1 MKKRSYLLAALLSV
15 APFFTASAAEVI
27 FAGNRDG
34 QFDLFRAD
42 LKTAQIQ
49 QLTSTTADE
58 TMPAVSPDGRNLV
71 FVSNRAGA
79 DSIFMMP
86 IAGNASEVVDISGGM
101 GAYANPAFSPAGT
114 RIAVRYA
121 PDPQDPFAA
130 TRIVLLD
137 PQTRKQ
143 EVIIDSSKLKTSEN
157 SDAVVVVDR
166 PVWVSDNL
174 IAYLIAEYSDPE
186 MGRLTKSTIYLFDL
200 KKQEQTRV
208 AGGESYFNA
217 DGSAMGFKATMP
229 AVATTESGRTLVFT
243 AIRGGTDREPMKVS
257 LSGGEKGIVELGD
270 HDFFGPLLQADDCWI
285 YGFMDEESNTGLAWR
300 STDLKTPRNILSFN
314 GRIITPTA
322 MP

>member
-121 PDPQDPFAA
+121 PDPQDPFSA

-270 HDFFGPLLQADDCWI
+270 HDFFGPLLQAGDCWV

>member
-1 MKKRSYLLAALLSV
+1 MKKRSYLLAALLSI
-15 APFFTASAAEVI
+15 APFVTASAAEVI

-42 LKTAQIQ
+42 LKSAQTQ
-49 QLTSTTADE
+49 QLTSTPADE
-58 TMPAVSPDGRNLV
+58 TMPAVSPDGQRLV
-71 FVSNRAGA
+71 FISNRAGA

-86 IAGNASEVVDISGGM
+86 IAGNASEVADISNGM
-101 GAYANPAFSPAGT
+101 GAYANPAFSPDGT
-114 RIAVRYA
+114 RIAARYA
-121 PDPQDPFAA
+121 PDPQEPFAA

-143 EVIIDSSKLKTSEN
+143 EAIIDSTKLKTSEN

-166 PVWVSDNL
+166 PVWVSENL

-217 DGSAMGFKATMP
+217 DGSPMGFKATMP
-229 AVATTESGRTLVFT
+229 VVVTTESGRTLVFT
-243 AIRGGTDREPMKVS
+243 AIRGGTDREPMKIA
-257 LSGGEKGIVELGD
+257 LSGGEKGVVELGD
-270 HDFFGPLLQADDCWI
+270 PDFFGPLLLVGDVWV

-300 STDLKTPRNILSFN
+300 PADMKSPKTVLSFN
-314 GRIITPTA
+314 GRIITPA
-322 MP
+322 ALP

>member
-1 MKKRSYLLAALLSV
+1 MKKRSYLLAALLSI
-15 APFFTASAAEVI
+15 APFIAAGAAEVI

-42 LKTAQIQ
+42 LKTAQTQ
-49 QLTSTTADE
+49 QLTDTSADE
-58 TMPAVSPDGRNLV
+58 TMPAVSPDGQKLV
-71 FVSNRAGA
+71 FISNRAGA

-86 IAGNASEVVDISGGM
+86 IAGSASEVIDISSGM
-101 GAYANPAFSPAGT
+101 GAYANPAFSPDGT

-121 PDPQDPFAA
+121 PDPQEPSAA

-143 EVIIDSSKLKTSEN
+143 ETIIDSNKLKTSEN

-186 MGRLTKSTIYLFDL
+186 MGRLTKSTIYFFDL

-217 DGSAMGFKATMP
+217 DGSPMGFKATMP
-229 AVATTESGRTLVFT
+229 VIVTIESGRTLVFT
-243 AIRGGTDREPMKVS
+243 AIRGGTNREPMKIA
-257 LSGGEKGIVELGD
+257 LSGGEKGIVELSD
-270 HDFFGPLLQADDCWI
+270 PDFFGPLLLAGDFWV

-300 STDLKTPRNILSFN
+300 PKDMKSPKTVLSFN
-314 GRIITPTA
+314 GRIITPA
-322 MP
+322 VLP